1 MKGIILAGGL
11 GTRLYPASRV
21 TSKHLLAIYDKPMI
35 YYPITSLMLGGIREI
50 LIITTPHEQAQY
62 QSLLGNGQQWGMQ
75 FHYAIQSQPAGIAEA
90 FLIAED
96 YIADDPVCLM
106 LGDNFFYGHA
116 FHQLLPSVLA
126 EVNGASIFAYRVRDP
141 ERYGVVE
148 FNQQGQASRIIEKP
162 TTKSSPFAVVG
173 LYAYSPDVVDVAKSI
188 KPSARGELEIS
199 DINQHYLTEKRCHVH
214 TLGRRTTWLDA
225 GTHDTLLD
233 ASNFVRIIEK
243 RQGLKLGCPEEA
255 AWRLGLIS
263 SEQLENLAHRELKH
277 DYQQS
282 MLDLIKAEALAES
295 C

>member
-1 MKGIILAGGL
+1 MKGIILAGGM

-35 YYPITSLMLGGIREI
+35 YYPITSLMLGGIRDI
-50 LIITTPHEQAQY
+50 LIITTPHEQAHY
-62 QSLLGNGQQWGMQ
+62 QALLGSGQQWGMR
-75 FHYAIQSQPAGIAEA
+75 FEYATQARPAGIAEA
-90 FLIAED
+90 FLIGSD
-96 YIADDPVCLM
+96 YIGDEPVCLM

-116 FHQLLPSVLA
+116 FHQLLPAVLA
-126 EVNGASIFAYRVRDP
+126 SVDGASIFAYRVRDP

-148 FNQQGQASRIIEKP
+148 FDQRGQAIRIIEKP
-162 TTKSSPFAVVG
+162 QKASSSFAVVG
-173 LYAYSPDVVDVAKSI
+173 LYAYCADVVEVAKSI

-199 DINQHYLTEKRCHVH
+199 DINQHYLNQQRCQVH
-214 TLGRRTTWLDA
+214 TLGRGTTWLDA

-263 SEQLENLAHRELKH
+263 SEQLAHLARTELKH
-277 DYQQS
+277 DYQHA
-282 MLDLIKAEALAES
+282 MLDLLKAEATADT